1 MSMKYPYRD
10 LGVPFDRNFRND
22 LNANFDD
29 IEHDIRMIGGEAA
42 QQALEAA
49 EEANTQAIYAQ
60 TSGDYANDKGDYA
73 AQQGDYAQTQGN
85 FANEKG
91 LYAQQQGDYAKA
103 QGDYAKQVGD
113 ENKTRW
119 LTAVNT
125 YADIATTYPNPQLGD
140 TVQTIDDSKIYR
152 WDGTQWVWT
161 QQYNA
166 NAITDVQNKIGI
178 LSSVEVNIKN
188 YNPYL
193 DGVND
198 DSTAI
203 NNAINAVNNAI
214 NVLTSSSVRIV
225 FPYGKKV
232 KISQPI
238 NFVSNLTIDFM
249 GCELIGYGDMRPI
262 SIIGTQENPIKNAH
276 VKNVKITLQNGAGNQ
291 SAIRFDYA
299 EDCSWENVSII
310 TPALNGIEVM
320 NSKRV
325 HGRKGSVLQPQ
336 SFGII
341 YYNSEYCTDKDLY
354 IYRPNM
360 WAHQFKSCFRCVSY
374 DIQVIEP
381 QSEYGL
387 YMWSGYG
394 TGVNAP
400 RENKYCGYV
409 NPYVKGAPTSKH
421 LIYINASPD
430 CFIENPVLEQ
440 AAGGWTPIAVGGQ
453 NTVDD
458 GQGGSFTTDS
468 SGCRIVNPKIICAG
482 TTEGITFAGVSG
494 DVIESCEIVGGTI
507 KNAGTRAIYCSYAE
521 KVSVRGT
528 KISGGSKG
536 VEASNSIV
544 ECVGV
549 TISNNSSDAFLS
561 ANSSVLKLIDCESFN
576 AGNLGVNVDSTSVV
590 VVNGGAIKNSVNS
603 AMLINGTGGS
613 FVGGGLRVIGA
624 RTGAG
629 SFDAAIKLLGSNV
642 LINNVIFDVGG
653 STKLD
658 SFIKES
664 GSASNNKIG
673 KNNIYIGTVGQN
685 VFLLT
690 TSGSKGEDYGTA
702 APTSGTW
709 PTGFIRWNTNPAAG
723 GYMGWVCVSGGTPGT
738 WKGFGAI
745 QA

>member
-1 MSMKYPYRD
+1 MAQIQRLYDFQAGTRAVSQQIDDELNQLVDAHNTLDNTINNHKNNAVLDHPD
-10 LGVPFDRNFRND
+10 GSVTTNKLANNGVTTSKLADSAVTAPKIQDGAVTTPKIASGAVTTDRLADNSVSTNKIVSGAVTREK
-22 LNANFDD
+22 
-29 IEHDIRMIGGEAA
+29 IAA
-42 QQALEAA
+42 GAVGSRELDPSLLE
-49 EEANTQAIYAQ
+49 QY
-60 TSGDYANDKGDYA
+60 G
-73 AQQGDYAQTQGN
+73 
-85 FANEKG
+85 
-91 LYAQQQGDYAKA
+91 
-103 QGDYAKQVGD
+103 
-113 ENKTRW
+113 
-119 LTAVNT
+119 
-125 YADIATTYPNPQLGD
+125 DIATNAKFQE
-140 TVQTIDDSKIYR
+140 VDD
-152 WDGTQWVWT
+152 
-161 QQYNA
+161 
-166 NAITDVQNKIGI
+166 KIGI

-232 KISQPI
+232 KILQPI

-325 HGRKGSVLQPQ
+325 HGRKGSVIQPQ
-336 SFGII
+336 SFGIV

-360 WAHQFKSCFRCVSY
+360 WAHQFKSCFRCISY

-440 AAGGWTPIAVGGQ
+440 AAGGWTPIMVGGQ

-549 TISNNSSDAFLS
+549 TVSNNSSDAFLS
-561 ANSSVLKLIDCESFN
+561 INSSVLKLIDCESFN
-576 AGNLGVNVDSTSVV
+576 AGNLGVNVDTTSVII
-590 VVNGGAIKNSVNS
+590 VNGGVIKDSQNS

-613 FVGGGLRVIGA
+613 VVGGGLRVIGA
-624 RTGAG
+624 RRNDAGGYDGA
-629 SFDAAIKLLGSNV
+629 IRLYGSNV
-642 LINNVIFDVGG
+642 LIDNVIFDVGG

-664 GSASNNKIG
+664 GSASNNIIG
-673 KNNIYIGTVGQN
+673 KHNIYIGTLGQN
-685 VFLLT
+685 VKLLT

-709 PTGFIRWNTNPAAG
+709 PTGFIRWNTNPTAG

>member
-1 MSMKYPYRD
+1 MSSMKYPYRD
-10 LGVPFDRNFRND
+10 LGVTFDRQFRND

-29 IEHDIRMIGGEAA
+29 IEHDIRQIGGEAA

-60 TSGDYANDKGDYA
+60 TSGDYAQDKGDYA

-85 FANEKG
+85 FAYEKG
-91 LYAQQQGDYAKA
+91 LYAQQQGDYAK
-103 QGDYAKQVGD
+103 QVAD

-119 LTAVNT
+119 LAPVATF
-125 YADIATTYPNPQLGD
+125 ADIATTYPNPQHGD
-140 TVQTIDDSKIYR
+140 TVMTLDDGKIYR
-152 WDGTQWVWT
+152 YENGQWNWT
-161 QQYNA
+161 QKHNDL
-166 NAITDVQNKIGI
+166 AIADVQNQIGI

-249 GCELIGYGDMRPI
+249 GCELIGNGDIRPI
-262 SIIGTQENPIKNAH
+262 SIIGTQGNPIKNAH
-276 VKNVKITLQNGAGNQ
+276 VKNVKITFQNGSGNQ
-291 SAIRFDYA
+291 TAITFDYA
-299 EDCSWENVSII
+299 EDCTWENVSII
-310 TPALNGIEVM
+310 TPGLNGIEVK

-325 HGRKGSVLQPQ
+325 HGKKGTVIQPQ
-336 SFGII
+336 SFGIL
-341 YYNSEYCTDKDLY
+341 YYNSEHCSDRNLY
-354 IYRPNM
+354 VYRPNM
-360 WAHQFKSCFRCVSY
+360 WAHQFKSCFRCISY

-394 TGVNAP
+394 TGVTAP

-440 AAGGWTPIAVGGQ
+440 AAGGWTPIMVGGQ

-549 TISNNSSDAFLS
+549 TVSNNSSDAFLS
-561 ANSSVLKLIDCESFN
+561 INSSVLKLIDCESFN
-576 AGNLGVNVDSTSVV
+576 AGNLGVNVDTTSVII
-590 VVNGGAIKNSVNS
+590 VNGGVIKDSQNS

-613 FVGGGLRVIGA
+613 VVGGGLRVIGA
-624 RTGAG
+624 RRNDAGGYDGA
-629 SFDAAIKLLGSNV
+629 IRLYGSNV
-642 LINNVIFDVGG
+642 LIDNVIFDVGG

-664 GSASNNKIG
+664 GSASNNIIG
-673 KNNIYIGTVGQN
+673 KHNIYIGTVGQN
-685 VFLLT
+685 VKLLT

-709 PTGFIRWNTNPAAG
+709 PTGFIRWNTNPTAG